1 MKVKVKK
8 LHQDAIIPQYAT
20 PGSACFDI
28 HSITTNIIKPQE
40 SEIFFTGLAFEIPEN
55 HVMLVHS
62 RSGHGFKN
70 GIRLS
75 NVTGVIDSDFRGEVK
90 LKLHN
95 DSLKIFLVEAGD
107 RIAQAIILP
116 YQQVQ
121 FEEVDALSET
131 GRGLGGLGSTGA

>member
-1 MKVKVKK
+1 MNIKIKR
-8 LHQDAIIPQYAT
+8 LHKDAIIPQYAT
-20 PGSACFDI
+20 PGAACFDL
-28 HSITTNIIKPQE
+28 HSITINIIKPQE

-116 YQQVQ
+116 YQQVR
-121 FEEVDALSET
+121 FDEVDLLSET
-131 GRGLGGLGSTGA
+131 ERGLGGMGSTGR